1 LSAPELE
8 SLRIVGVEDGSFEA
22 FQRKRLQH
30 TLLCAVKMLGASIQE
45 VLLRKIEVD
54 GRDATEKLL
63 EMLGVTGCD
72 VIILGG
78 VSFAGF
84 NVIDAVRVHEV
95 IRVPVI
101 VFSGEKPDSESVR
114 EALRTH
120 FVDWDERWAPIAV
133 LGEVYSAVTM
143 KSEPP
148 VYFEVVGASPEW
160 AETVLRHSAKLCR
173 VPEPVRVAGMIARGL
188 T

>member
-1 LSAPELE
+1 LIAPELE

-22 FQRKRLQH
+22 FQRKRLQY
-30 TLLCAVKMLGASIQE
+30 TLLCAVKMLDALIQK
-45 VLLRKIEVD
+45 VLLRNVEVD
-54 GRDATEKLL
+54 GRDATEKLI
-63 EMLGVTGCD
+63 EMLSAAGCD

-84 NVIDAVRVHEV
+84 NVIDVVRVHEV
-95 IRVPVI
+95 IGVPVV
-101 VFSGEKPDSESVR
+101 VFSREKPDSASVR

-120 FVDWDERWAPIAV
+120 FVDWEERWAPIAV
-133 LGEVYSAVTM
+133 LGEVYSVVMM

-148 VYFEVVGASPEW
+148 VYFEVVGASPEFT
-160 AETVLRHSAKLCR
+160 ETVLRYSAKLCR
-173 VPEPVRVAGMIARGL
+173 IPEPVRVAGMIARGL